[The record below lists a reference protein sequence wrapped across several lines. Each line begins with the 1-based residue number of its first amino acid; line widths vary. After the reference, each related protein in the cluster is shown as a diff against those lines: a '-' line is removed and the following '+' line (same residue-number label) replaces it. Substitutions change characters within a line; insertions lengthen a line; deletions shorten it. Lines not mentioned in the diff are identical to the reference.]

1 MSWRMSG
8 LKAWLLQRV
17 SAVYLGAFLVYFL
30 FSLLIN
36 TPQSFADWSGW
47 MRSGAMSLAT
57 ALFFV
62 ALLAHA
68 WVGVRDVLLDYI
80 TSFALRLTLLVLLA
94 VGLTLMALWAIRIL
108 LTAGGA
114 AT

>member
-30 FSLLIN
+30 FSLLFAA
-36 TPQSFADWSGW
+36 PQSYAAWHGW
-47 MRSGAMSLAT
+47 MSSGVMSLAT

-68 WVGVRDVLLDYI
+68 WVGIRDVMLDYI
-80 TSFALRLTLLVLLA
+80 KPFALRLTLLVLLA
-94 VGLTLMALWAIRIL
+94 VALTLMALWIIRIL
-108 LTAGGA
+108 LSAGGA
-114 AT
+114 AA